1 MSTDP
6 TYPDLPE
13 PAPAPSPAP
22 APTPPCTIY
31 MTAAEAAQVL
41 GIGRDAVIRELARS
55 VNPLPHLKVGN
66 TRYVRRA
73 ALEPHFAKLEV
84 H

>member
-1 MSTDP
+1 
-6 TYPDLPE
+6 
-13 PAPAPSPAP
+13 
-22 APTPPCTIY
+22 